1 MSGGG
6 GGDVPWPASRYPSR
20 SMVTAAKRIALLTAC
35 VLAAACRNDPAN
47 LTELERARAG
57 PLEVVLLSSREAIR
71 HGTDDFVIEFRSS
84 PGGALVDVGA
94 VKGSASMPM
103 AGTPMLGSIDIART
117 SVPGRYQARSD
128 LGMAGTWRMTIE
140 WRGSPEAG
148 SVTLSRSVQ

>member
-1 MSGGG
+1 MIRRMDRAISGWLVVAIAAGCGGG
-6 GGDVPWPASRYPSR
+6 S
-20 SMVTAAKRIALLTAC
+20 AK
-35 VLAAACRNDPAN
+35 
-47 LTELERARAG
+47 LTELQRVRSG
-57 PLEVVLLSSREAIR
+57 TIDVVVLSPRDALR
-71 HGTDDFVIEFRSS
+71 HGKDDFVIEFRSS